1 MKGEGRGLGIHF
13 PTFLN
18 LNHPSQCLKKK
29 VQWKTMRSLYLDVFF
44 FKKMGMDG
52 LKRMRAN
59 L

>member
-29 VQWKTMRSLYLDVFF
+29 SPMENNEVTLFRC
-44 FKKMGMDG
+44 FKKIGVG
-52 LKRMRAN
+52 GSKRMRAN
-59 L
+59 I